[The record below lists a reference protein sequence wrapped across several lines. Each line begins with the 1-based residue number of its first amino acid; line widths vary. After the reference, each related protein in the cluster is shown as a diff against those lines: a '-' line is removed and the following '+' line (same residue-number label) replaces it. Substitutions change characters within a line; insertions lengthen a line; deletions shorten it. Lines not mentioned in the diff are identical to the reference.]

1 MIDTVIFDLGG
12 VIVDIDRD
20 RSVKAFEALGL
31 KEAGSYLD
39 PYHQS
44 GIFLELE
51 DGRLDAEGFC
61 ERLGQLCGRP
71 VSFLQAQEAWMG
83 FISGVPRERLA
94 YVDSLRKDYRVCLLS
109 NTNPFIMEWARSPR
123 FTPAGRALDDYF
135 DQLFLSY
142 IMKCVKPHRK
152 IFLDVTEALGA
163 RPENTLF
170 IDDGPSNIATAK
182 AMGFVTFMPLNGTN
196 WIPDV
201 QKVLANSVTRR
212 NNCR

>member
-61 ERLGQLCGRP
+61 ERLGRLCGRP
-71 VSFLQAQEAWMG
+71 VSFLQAQQAWMK
-83 FISGVPRERLA
+83 FIAGVSVEKLA

-142 IMKCVKPHRK
+142 IRKCVKPHRK
-152 IFLDVTEALGA
+152 IFRDMTDTLGTA
-163 RPENTLF
+163 PENALF
-170 IDDGPSNIATAK
+170 IDDGPANIATAK
-182 AMGFVTFMPLNGTN
+182 TMGFITLMPENRTN

-201 QKVLANSVTRR
+201 QKVLANSVTSR
-212 NNCR
+212 NRER

>member
-1 MIDTVIFDLGG
+1 MIDSVIFDLGG

-31 KEAGSYLD
+31 KDAGSYLD

-44 GIFLELE
+44 GFFLELE
-51 DGRLDAEGFC
+51 NGRLDVAGFC
-61 ERLGQLCGRP
+61 EQLGLLCGRP
-71 VSFLQAQEAWMG
+71 ISFLQAQEAWMG

-142 IMKCVKPHRK
+142 IMKCVKPHQK
-152 IFLDVTEALGA
+152 IFRDMIDTLGTS
-163 RPENTLF
+163 PENTLF
-170 IDDGPSNIATAK
+170 IDDGPSNIATAQT
-182 AMGFVTFMPLNGTN
+182 MGFITFMPENGTN
-196 WIPDV
+196 WIPDI
-201 QKVLANSVTRR
+201 QKVLANSVTSR
-212 NNCR
+212 NRER